1 MGKRALDVRIG
12 VIMSQKRQRA
22 GFYFILP
29 WLIGLC
35 LFTALPMVAAV
46 YISMTDWDI
55 VGNAEFVGLGNYITL
70 FQEEEFIRS
79 LWVTV
84 RYAVIAVPLIIATSL
99 TIAVLVSKNH
109 KGTGVFRVIYYMPT
123 IVSGVAVAIVF
134 KWILDPSYGLLNGV
148 LAFFRIQ
155 GPDWLYDPDW
165 VLPSYLIMAVWG
177 AGGGLLT
184 YLAALKDIPEDL
196 YGAAMIDGANTWQ
209 KVRYITVPLMT
220 PIIFYNLVLGIIGA
234 FRKFTDAYVLG
245 GAGKEGNF
253 YMVYLYEEAFG
264 HYRMGY
270 ATALAWVLFVIILL
284 LTFVVNWTKKYW
296 VYSE

>member
-1 MGKRALDVRIG
+1 MKRRE
-12 VIMSQKRQRA
+12 KA
-22 GFYFILP
+22 GFFFILP
-29 WLIGLC
+29 WLIGLIV
-35 LFTALPMVAAV
+35 FTAFPMIAAV

-55 VGNAEFVGLGNYITL
+55 VGNASFIGLGNYKML
-70 FQEEEFIRS
+70 FSSDEFIRS

-99 TIAVLVSKNH
+99 TMAVLVSKNR
-109 KGTGVFRVIYYMPT
+109 KGSSVFRVIYYMPA

-134 KWILDPSYGLLNGV
+134 KWILDPSYGLLNG
-148 LAFFRIQ
+148 LLSLWGIQ

-177 AGGGLLT
+177 AGGSLLT
-184 YLAALKDIPEDL
+184 YLAALRDIPEDL
-196 YGAAMIDGANTWQ
+196 YGAAMIDGANAFQ

-270 ATALAWVLFVIILL
+270 ATALAWVLFVIILG
-284 LTFVVNWTKKYW
+284 LTFIVNWTKKYW

>member
-1 MGKRALDVRIG
+1 MKRRE
-12 VIMSQKRQRA
+12 KA
-22 GFYFILP
+22 GFFFILP
-29 WLIGLC
+29 WLIGLIV
-35 LFTALPMVAAV
+35 FTAFPMIAAV

-55 VGNAEFVGLGNYITL
+55 VGNASFIGLGNYKML
-70 FQEEEFIRS
+70 FSSDEFIRS

-99 TIAVLVSKNH
+99 TMAVLVSKNR
-109 KGTGVFRVIYYMPT
+109 KGSSVFRVIYYMPA

-134 KWILDPSYGLLNGV
+134 KWILDPSYGFLNG
-148 LAFFRIQ
+148 LLSLWGIQ

-177 AGGGLLT
+177 AGGSLLT

-196 YGAAMIDGANTWQ
+196 YGAAMIDGANAFQ

-270 ATALAWVLFVIILL
+270 ATALAWVLFVIILG
-284 LTFVVNWTKKYW
+284 LTFIVNWKKKYW

>member
-1 MGKRALDVRIG
+1 MKK
-12 VIMSQKRQRA
+12 KRQRA
-22 GFYFILP
+22 GFYFVLP

-55 VGNAEFVGLGNYITL
+55 VGNADFIGLKNYITL
-70 FQEEEFIRS
+70 FQTEEFINS
-79 LWVTV
+79 LWVTI

-99 TIAVLVSKNH
+99 TIAVLVSKNN
-109 KGTGVFRVIYYMPT
+109 KGTGVFRVIYYMPA

-134 KWILDPSYGLLNGV
+134 KWILDPSYGLLNG
-148 LAFFRIQ
+148 LLSIFHIQ
-155 GPDWLYDPDW
+155 GPDWLYDPNW

-184 YLAALKDIPEDL
+184 YLAALKDIPEEL
-196 YGAAMIDGANTWQ
+196 YGAAMIDGANTFQ
-209 KVRYITVPLMT
+209 KVWYITVPLMT

-270 ATALAWVLFVIILL
+270 ATALAWVLFAIILL

>member
-1 MGKRALDVRIG
+1 MKRRE
-12 VIMSQKRQRA
+12 KA
-22 GFYFILP
+22 GFFFILT
-29 WLIGLC
+29 WLIGLIV
-35 LFTALPMVAAV
+35 FTAFPMIAAV

-55 VGNAEFVGLGNYITL
+55 VGNASFIGLGNYKML
-70 FQEEEFIRS
+70 FSSDEFIRS

-99 TIAVLVSKNH
+99 TMAVLVSKNR
-109 KGTGVFRVIYYMPT
+109 KGSSVFRVIYYMPA

-134 KWILDPSYGLLNGV
+134 KWILDPSYGLLNG
-148 LAFFRIQ
+148 LLSLCGIQ

-177 AGGGLLT
+177 AGGSLLT

-196 YGAAMIDGANTWQ
+196 YGAAMIDGANAFQ

-270 ATALAWVLFVIILL
+270 ATALAWVLFVIILG
-284 LTFVVNWTKKYW
+284 LTFIVNWTKKYW

>member
-1 MGKRALDVRIG
+1 MKRRE
-12 VIMSQKRQRA
+12 KA
-22 GFYFILP
+22 GFFFILP
-29 WLIGLC
+29 WLIGLIV
-35 LFTALPMVAAV
+35 FTAFPMIAAV

-55 VGNAEFVGLGNYITL
+55 VGNASFIGLGNYKML
-70 FQEEEFIRS
+70 FSSDEFIRS

-99 TIAVLVSKNH
+99 TMAVLVSKNR
-109 KGTGVFRVIYYMPT
+109 KGSSVFRVIYYMPA

-134 KWILDPSYGLLNGV
+134 KWILDPSYGFLNG
-148 LAFFRIQ
+148 LLSLWGIQ

-165 VLPSYLIMAVWG
+165 VLPSYMIMAVWG
-177 AGGGLLT
+177 AGGSLLT

-196 YGAAMIDGANTWQ
+196 YGAAMIDGANAFQ

-270 ATALAWVLFVIILL
+270 ATALAWVLFVIILG
-284 LTFVVNWTKKYW
+284 LTFIVNWTKKYW

>member
-1 MGKRALDVRIG
+1 MKRRE
-12 VIMSQKRQRA
+12 KA
-22 GFYFILP
+22 GFFFILP
-29 WLIGLC
+29 WLIGLIV
-35 LFTALPMVAAV
+35 FTAFPMIAAV

-55 VGNAEFVGLGNYITL
+55 VGNASFIGLGNYKML
-70 FQEEEFIRS
+70 FSSDEFIRS

-99 TIAVLVSKNH
+99 TMAVLVSKNR
-109 KGTGVFRVIYYMPT
+109 KGSSIFRVIYYMPA

-134 KWILDPSYGLLNGV
+134 KWILDPSYGLLNG
-148 LAFFRIQ
+148 LLSLWGIQ

-177 AGGGLLT
+177 AGGRLLT

-196 YGAAMIDGANTWQ
+196 YGAAMIDGANAFQ

-270 ATALAWVLFVIILL
+270 ATALAWVLFVIILG
-284 LTFVVNWTKKYW
+284 LTFIVNWTKKYW

>member
-1 MGKRALDVRIG
+1 MK
-12 VIMSQKRQRA
+12 KRQRA

-29 WLIGLC
+29 WLIGLIV
-35 LFTALPMVAAV
+35 FTALPMLAAV

-55 VGNAEFVGLGNYITL
+55 VGNAHFIGLQNYVKL
-70 FQEEEFIRS
+70 FQEENFIRS

-84 RYAVIAVPLIIATSL
+84 RYAIIAIPLTIATSL
-99 TIAVLVSKNH
+99 TIAVLLSKNY
-109 KGTGVFRVIYYMPT
+109 KGTGIFRVIYYMPA

-134 KWILDPSYGLLNGV
+134 KWILDPNYGLLNGI
-148 LAFFRIQ
+148 LRFFHIQ
-155 GPDWLYDPDW
+155 GPDWLYDPNW
-165 VLPSYLIMAVWG
+165 VLPSYLIMAIWG

-196 YGAAMIDGANTWQ
+196 YGAAMIDGANTFQ

-220 PIIFYNLVLGIIGA
+220 PVIFYNLVLGIIGA

-253 YMVYLYEEAFG
+253 YMVYLYEEAFS

-270 ATALAWVLFVIILL
+270 ATALAWVLFAIILL

>member
-1 MGKRALDVRIG
+1 MKRRE
-12 VIMSQKRQRA
+12 KA
-22 GFYFILP
+22 GFFFILP
-29 WLIGLC
+29 WLIGLIV
-35 LFTALPMVAAV
+35 FTAFPMIAAV

-55 VGNAEFVGLGNYITL
+55 VGNASFIGLGNYKML
-70 FQEEEFIRS
+70 FSSDEFIRS

-99 TIAVLVSKNH
+99 TMAVLVSKNR
-109 KGTGVFRVIYYMPT
+109 KGSSVFRVISYMPA

-134 KWILDPSYGLLNGV
+134 KWILDPSYGLLNG
-148 LAFFRIQ
+148 LLSLWGIQ

-177 AGGGLLT
+177 AGGSLLT

-196 YGAAMIDGANTWQ
+196 YGAAMIDGANAFQ

-270 ATALAWVLFVIILL
+270 ATALAWVLFVIILG
-284 LTFVVNWTKKYW
+284 LTFIVNWTKKYW

>member
-1 MGKRALDVRIG
+1 MKRRE
-12 VIMSQKRQRA
+12 KA
-22 GFYFILP
+22 GFFFILP
-29 WLIGLC
+29 WLIGLIV
-35 LFTALPMVAAV
+35 FTAFPMIAAV
-46 YISMTDWDI
+46 YVSMTDWDI
-55 VGNAEFVGLGNYITL
+55 VGNASFIGLGNYKML
-70 FQEEEFIRS
+70 FSSDEFIRS

-99 TIAVLVSKNH
+99 TMAVLVSKNR
-109 KGTGVFRVIYYMPT
+109 KGSSVFRVIYYMPA

-134 KWILDPSYGLLNGV
+134 KWILDPSYGLLNG
-148 LAFFRIQ
+148 LLSLWGIQ

-177 AGGGLLT
+177 AGGSLLT

-196 YGAAMIDGANTWQ
+196 YGAAMIDGANAFQ

-270 ATALAWVLFVIILL
+270 ATALAWVLFVIILG
-284 LTFVVNWTKKYW
+284 LTFIVNWTKKYW

>member
-1 MGKRALDVRIG
+1 MK
-12 VIMSQKRQRA
+12 KRQRA

-29 WLIGLC
+29 WLIGLVV
-35 LFTALPMVAAV
+35 FTALPMLAAV

-55 VGNAEFVGLGNYITL
+55 VGNAEFIGLQNYITL
-70 FQEEEFIRS
+70 FKEENFIRS

-99 TIAVLVSKNH
+99 TIAVLLSKNR
-109 KGTGVFRVIYYMPT
+109 KGTGVFRVIYYMPA

-134 KWILDPSYGLLNGV
+134 KWILDPSYGLINGI
-148 LAFFRIQ
+148 LGFFHIT

-196 YGAAMIDGANTWQ
+196 YGAAMIDGANTFQ

>member
-1 MGKRALDVRIG
+1 MREKRE
-12 VIMSQKRQRA
+12 RA
-22 GFYFILP
+22 GFYFVLP

-46 YISMTDWDI
+46 YIGMTDWDI
-55 VGNAEFVGLGNYITL
+55 VGNASFIGLKNYIKL
-70 FQEEEFIRS
+70 FQAEEFRRS

-84 RYAVIAVPLIIATSL
+84 RYAILAVPLIIATSL
-99 TIAVLVSKNH
+99 AIAVLVSKNRR
-109 KGTGVFRVIYYMPT
+109 GVGIFRVIYYMPA

-134 KWILDPSYGLLNGV
+134 KWILDPSYGLINGI
-148 LAFFRIQ
+148 LSFFHIQ
-155 GPDWLYDPDW
+155 GPDWLYDPAW

-196 YGAAMIDGANTWQ
+196 YGAAMIDGASSFQ
-209 KVRYITVPLMT
+209 RVRYITVPLMT

-296 VYSE
+296 VHSE

>member
-1 MGKRALDVRIG
+1 MKRRE
-12 VIMSQKRQRA
+12 KA
-22 GFYFILP
+22 GFFFILP
-29 WLIGLC
+29 WLIGLIV
-35 LFTALPMVAAV
+35 FTAFPMIAAV

-55 VGNAEFVGLGNYITL
+55 VGNASFIGLGNYKML
-70 FQEEEFIRS
+70 FSSDEFIRS

-99 TIAVLVSKNH
+99 TMAVLVSKNR
-109 KGTGVFRVIYYMPT
+109 KGSSIFRVIYYMPA

-134 KWILDPSYGLLNGV
+134 KWILDPSYGLLNG
-148 LAFFRIQ
+148 LLSLWGIQ

-177 AGGGLLT
+177 AGGSLLT
-184 YLAALKDIPEDL
+184 YLAALRDIPEDL
-196 YGAAMIDGANTWQ
+196 YGAAMIDGANAFQ

-270 ATALAWVLFVIILL
+270 ATALAWVLFVIILG
-284 LTFVVNWTKKYW
+284 LTFIVNWTKKYW

>member
-1 MGKRALDVRIG
+1 MRE
-12 VIMSQKRQRA
+12 KRQRA
-22 GFYFILP
+22 GFYFVLP

-35 LFTALPMVAAV
+35 VFTALPMLAAV
-46 YISMTDWDI
+46 YIGMTDWDI
-55 VGNAEFVGLGNYITL
+55 VGNASFVGFDNYIKL
-70 FQEEEFIRS
+70 FQEEAFVRS
-79 LWVTV
+79 LWVTI
-84 RYAVIAVPLIIATSL
+84 RYAVLAVPLIIATSL
-99 TIAVLVSKNH
+99 AIAVLVSRNN
-109 KGTGVFRVIYYMPT
+109 KGVGIFRVIYYMPA

-148 LAFFRIQ
+148 LSFFHIQ
-155 GPDWLYDPDW
+155 GPDWLYDPAW

-196 YGAAMIDGANTWQ
+196 YGAAMIDGANTLQ

>member
-1 MGKRALDVRIG
+1 MKRRE
-12 VIMSQKRQRA
+12 KA
-22 GFYFILP
+22 GFFFILP
-29 WLIGLC
+29 WLIGLIV
-35 LFTALPMVAAV
+35 FTAFPMIAAV

-55 VGNAEFVGLGNYITL
+55 VGNASFIGLGNYKML
-70 FQEEEFIRS
+70 FSSDEFIRS

-99 TIAVLVSKNH
+99 TMAVLVSKNR
-109 KGTGVFRVIYYMPT
+109 KGSSVFRVIYYMPA

-134 KWILDPSYGLLNGV
+134 KWILDPSYGLLNG
-148 LAFFRIQ
+148 LLSLWGIQ

-177 AGGGLLT
+177 AGGSLLT

-196 YGAAMIDGANTWQ
+196 YGAAMIDGANAFQ

-220 PIIFYNLVLGIIGA
+220 PIIFYHLVLGIIGA

-270 ATALAWVLFVIILL
+270 ATALAWVLFVIILG
-284 LTFVVNWTKKYW
+284 LTFIVNWTKKYW

>member
-1 MGKRALDVRIG
+1 MKRRE
-12 VIMSQKRQRA
+12 KA
-22 GFYFILP
+22 GFFFILP
-29 WLIGLC
+29 WLIGLIV
-35 LFTALPMVAAV
+35 FTAFPMIAAV

-55 VGNAEFVGLGNYITL
+55 VGNASFIGLGNYKML
-70 FQEEEFIRS
+70 FSSDEFIRS

-99 TIAVLVSKNH
+99 TMAVLVSKNR
-109 KGTGVFRVIYYMPT
+109 KGSSVFRVIYYMPA

-134 KWILDPSYGLLNGV
+134 KWILDPSYGLLNG
-148 LAFFRIQ
+148 LLSLWGIQ

-177 AGGGLLT
+177 AGGSLLT
-184 YLAALKDIPEDL
+184 YLAALKDIPEDF
-196 YGAAMIDGANTWQ
+196 YGAAMIDGANAFQ

-270 ATALAWVLFVIILL
+270 ATALAWVLFVIILG
-284 LTFVVNWTKKYW
+284 LTFIVNWTKKYW

>member
-1 MGKRALDVRIG
+1 MK
-12 VIMSQKRQRA
+12 KRQRA

-29 WLIGLC
+29 WLIGLVV
-35 LFTALPMVAAV
+35 FTAVPMIAAV
-46 YISMTDWDI
+46 YISMTDWNI
-55 VGNAEFVGLGNYITL
+55 VGNATFVGLQNYITL
-70 FQEEEFIRS
+70 FQSEDLLKS

-84 RYAVIAVPLIIATSL
+84 RYAIVAVPLIIATSL
-99 TIAVLVSKNH
+99 TIAVLLSKNR
-109 KGTGVFRVIYYMPT
+109 KGTGIFRVIYYMPA

-134 KWILDPSYGLLNGV
+134 KWILDPTYGLLNGA
-148 LAFFRIQ
+148 LAFFHIQ
-155 GPDWLYDPDW
+155 GPDWLYDPNW

-177 AGGGLLT
+177 AGGSLLT
-184 YLAALKDIPEDL
+184 YLAALKDIPDDL

-245 GAGKEGNF
+245 GAGKEANF

-270 ATALAWVLFVIILL
+270 ASALAWVLFIIILL
-284 LTFVVNWTKKYW
+284 LTLVVNWTKKYW

>member
-1 MGKRALDVRIG
+1 MKK
-12 VIMSQKRQRA
+12 KRQRA
-22 GFYFILP
+22 GFYFVLP

-55 VGNAEFVGLGNYITL
+55 VGNADFIGLKNYINL
-70 FQEEEFIRS
+70 FQAEEFINS
-79 LWVTV
+79 LWVTI

-99 TIAVLVSKNH
+99 TIAVLVSKNN
-109 KGTGVFRVIYYMPT
+109 KGTGVFRVIYYMPA

-134 KWILDPSYGLLNGV
+134 KWILDPSYGLLNGI
-148 LAFFRIQ
+148 LSILHIQ
-155 GPDWLYDPDW
+155 GPDWLYDPNW

-196 YGAAMIDGANTWQ
+196 YGAAMIDGANTFQ
-209 KVRYITVPLMT
+209 KVRFITVPLMT

-270 ATALAWVLFVIILL
+270 ATALAWVLFAIILL

>member
-1 MGKRALDVRIG
+1 MKRRE
-12 VIMSQKRQRA
+12 KA
-22 GFYFILP
+22 GFFFILP
-29 WLIGLC
+29 WLIGLIV
-35 LFTALPMVAAV
+35 FTAFPMIAAV

-55 VGNAEFVGLGNYITL
+55 VGNASFIGLGNYKML
-70 FQEEEFIRS
+70 FSSDEFIRS

-99 TIAVLVSKNH
+99 TMAVLVSKNR
-109 KGTGVFRVIYYMPT
+109 KGSSVFRVIYYMPA

-134 KWILDPSYGLLNGV
+134 KWILDPSYGLLNG
-148 LAFFRIQ
+148 LLSLWGIQ
-155 GPDWLYDPDW
+155 GPDCLYDPDW

-177 AGGGLLT
+177 AGGSLLT

-196 YGAAMIDGANTWQ
+196 YGAAMIDGANAFQ

-270 ATALAWVLFVIILL
+270 ATALAWVLFVIILG
-284 LTFVVNWTKKYW
+284 LTFIVNWTKKYW

>member
-1 MGKRALDVRIG
+1 MKRRE
-12 VIMSQKRQRA
+12 KA
-22 GFYFILP
+22 GFFFILP
-29 WLIGLC
+29 WLIGLIV
-35 LFTALPMVAAV
+35 FTAFPMIAAV

-55 VGNAEFVGLGNYITL
+55 VGNASFIGLGNYKML
-70 FQEEEFIRS
+70 FSSDEFIRS

-99 TIAVLVSKNH
+99 TMAVLVSKNR
-109 KGTGVFRVIYYMPT
+109 KGSSIFRVIYYMPA

-134 KWILDPSYGLLNGV
+134 KWILDPSYGLLNG
-148 LAFFRIQ
+148 LLSLWGIQ

-165 VLPSYLIMAVWG
+165 VLPSYLIRAVWG
-177 AGGGLLT
+177 AGGSLLT

-196 YGAAMIDGANTWQ
+196 YGAAMIDGANAFQ

-270 ATALAWVLFVIILL
+270 ATALAWVLFVIILG
-284 LTFVVNWTKKYW
+284 LTFIVNWTKKYW

>member
-1 MGKRALDVRIG
+1 MKKRE
-12 VIMSQKRQRA
+12 RA
-22 GFYFILP
+22 GFFFILP
-29 WLIGLC
+29 WLIGLIV
-35 LFTALPMVAAV
+35 FTAFPMIAAV

-55 VGNAEFVGLGNYITL
+55 VGNASFIGIGNYKML
-70 FQEEEFIRS
+70 FSSEEFIRS

-99 TIAVLVSKNH
+99 TMAVLVSKNR
-109 KGTGVFRVIYYMPT
+109 KGSSVFRVIYYMPA

-134 KWILDPSYGLLNGV
+134 KWILDPSYGLLNG
-148 LAFFRIQ
+148 LLSLCGIQ
-155 GPDWLYDPDW
+155 GPDWLYDPNW

-177 AGGGLLT
+177 AGGSLLT

-196 YGAAMIDGANTWQ
+196 YGAAMIDGANAFQ
-209 KVRYITVPLMT
+209 RVRYITVPLMT

-270 ATALAWVLFVIILL
+270 ATALAWVLFVIILG
-284 LTFVVNWTKKYW
+284 LTFIVNWTKKYW

>member
-1 MGKRALDVRIG
+1 MK
-12 VIMSQKRQRA
+12 KRQRA

-29 WLIGLC
+29 WLIGLIV
-35 LFTALPMVAAV
+35 FTALPMLAAV

-55 VGNAEFVGLGNYITL
+55 VGNAHFIGLQNYVKL
-70 FQEEEFIRS
+70 FQEENFIRS

-84 RYAVIAVPLIIATSL
+84 RYAIIAVPLTIATSL
-99 TIAVLVSKNH
+99 TIAVLLSKNY
-109 KGTGVFRVIYYMPT
+109 KGTGIFRVIYYMPA

-134 KWILDPSYGLLNGV
+134 KWILDPNYGLLNGI
-148 LAFFRIQ
+148 LRFFHIQ
-155 GPDWLYDPDW
+155 GPDWLYDPNW
-165 VLPSYLIMAVWG
+165 VLPSYLIMTIWG

-196 YGAAMIDGANTWQ
+196 YGAAMIDGANTFQ

-220 PIIFYNLVLGIIGA
+220 PVIFYNLVLGIIGA

-253 YMVYLYEEAFG
+253 YMVYLYEEAFS

-270 ATALAWVLFVIILL
+270 ATALAWVLFAIILL

>member
-1 MGKRALDVRIG
+1 MKRRE
-12 VIMSQKRQRA
+12 KA
-22 GFYFILP
+22 GFFFILP
-29 WLIGLC
+29 WLIGLIV
-35 LFTALPMVAAV
+35 FTAFPMIAAV

-55 VGNAEFVGLGNYITL
+55 VGNASFIGLGNYKML
-70 FQEEEFIRS
+70 FSSDEFIRS

-99 TIAVLVSKNH
+99 TMAVLVSKNR
-109 KGTGVFRVIYYMPT
+109 KGSSVFRVIYYMPA

-134 KWILDPSYGLLNGV
+134 KWILDPSYGLLNG
-148 LAFFRIQ
+148 LLSLWGIQ

-165 VLPSYLIMAVWG
+165 VLPSSLIMAVWG
-177 AGGGLLT
+177 AGGSLLT

-196 YGAAMIDGANTWQ
+196 YGAAMIDGANAFQ

-270 ATALAWVLFVIILL
+270 ATALAWVLFVIILG
-284 LTFVVNWTKKYW
+284 LTFIVNWTKKYW

>member
-1 MGKRALDVRIG
+1 MK
-12 VIMSQKRQRA
+12 KRQRA
-22 GFYFILP
+22 GFNFILP
-29 WLIGLC
+29 WLIGLIV
-35 LFTALPMVAAV
+35 FTALPMLAAV

-55 VGNAEFVGLGNYITL
+55 VGNAHFIGLQNYVKL
-70 FQEEEFIRS
+70 FQEENFIRS

-84 RYAVIAVPLIIATSL
+84 RYAIIAVPLTIATSL
-99 TIAVLVSKNH
+99 TIAVLLSKNY
-109 KGTGVFRVIYYMPT
+109 KGTGIFRVIYYMPA

-134 KWILDPSYGLLNGV
+134 KWILDPNYGLLNGI
-148 LAFFRIQ
+148 LRFFHIQ
-155 GPDWLYDPDW
+155 GPDWLYDPNW
-165 VLPSYLIMAVWG
+165 VLPSYLIMAIWG

-196 YGAAMIDGANTWQ
+196 YGAAMIDGANTFQ

-220 PIIFYNLVLGIIGA
+220 PVIFYNLVLGIIGA

-253 YMVYLYEEAFG
+253 YMVYLYEEAFS

-270 ATALAWVLFVIILL
+270 ATALAWVLFAIILL

>member
-1 MGKRALDVRIG
+1 MRE
-12 VIMSQKRQRA
+12 KRQRA
-22 GFYFILP
+22 GFYFVLP

-35 LFTALPMVAAV
+35 LFTALPMLAAV
-46 YISMTDWDI
+46 YIGMTDWDI
-55 VGNAEFVGLGNYITL
+55 VGNASFVGFDNYIKL
-70 FQEEEFIRS
+70 FQAEEFGRS
-79 LWVTV
+79 LWVTI
-84 RYAVIAVPLIIATSL
+84 RYAVLAVPLIIATSL
-99 TIAVLVSKNH
+99 AIAVLVSKNR
-109 KGTGVFRVIYYMPT
+109 KGVGIFRVIYYMPA

-148 LAFFRIQ
+148 LSFFHIQ
-155 GPDWLYDPDW
+155 GPDWLYDPAW

-196 YGAAMIDGANTWQ
+196 YGAAMIDGANTFQ

>member
-1 MGKRALDVRIG
+1 MKRRE
-12 VIMSQKRQRA
+12 KA
-22 GFYFILP
+22 GFFFILP
-29 WLIGLC
+29 WLIGLIV
-35 LFTALPMVAAV
+35 FTAFPMIAAV

-55 VGNAEFVGLGNYITL
+55 VGNASFIGLGNYKML
-70 FQEEEFIRS
+70 FSSDEFIRS

-99 TIAVLVSKNH
+99 TMAVLVSKNR
-109 KGTGVFRVIYYMPT
+109 KGSSVFRVIYYMPA

-134 KWILDPSYGLLNGV
+134 KWILDPSYGFLNG
-148 LAFFRIQ
+148 LLSLWGIQ

-177 AGGGLLT
+177 AGGSLLT

-196 YGAAMIDGANTWQ
+196 YGAAMIDGANAFQ

-270 ATALAWVLFVIILL
+270 ATALAWVLFVIILG
-284 LTFVVNWTKKYW
+284 LTIIVNWTKKYW